1 MAADGLKRLV
11 LVLALFIVT
20 RYAIFMPTVQKTR
33 GRPHTGAAVPAAERM
48 RRYRARQKAAGL
60 KAVASWAPRAD
71 AQAAS
76 AFSSHRVLDARSLAL
91 HCLIAQK
98 IMADPSLIDIARRNV
113 AAWRRKAV
121 GAEPH
126 YLAEWQRILARP
138 WPQVAGLIT
147 EQSENATRLR
157 QSSPFAGVLSTVER
171 RRIYAAFRT

>member
-1 MAADGLKRLV
+1 
-11 LVLALFIVT
+11 
-20 RYAIFMPTVQKTR
+20 MPNLRKTR
-33 GRPHTGAAVPAAERM
+33 GRPRTGDAVPAAERM
-48 RRYRARQKAAGL
+48 RRYRARKKAAGL

-71 AQAAS
+71 AHAAS

-98 IMADPSLIDIARRNV
+98 IMADSSLIDIARGNL

-121 GAEPH
+121 GAEPR

-138 WPQVAGLIT
+138 WPQVAALIT

-157 QSSPFAGVLSTVER
+157 QSSPFAGVLSTAER
-171 RRIYAAFRT
+171 RRIYDAFRA

>member
-1 MAADGLKRLV
+1 
-11 LVLALFIVT
+11 
-20 RYAIFMPTVQKTR
+20 MPTRQKAR
-33 GRPHTGAAVPAAERM
+33 GRPRTGAAVPAAERM

-71 AQAAS
+71 AQAPGV
-76 AFSSHRVLDARSLAL
+76 FSSHRVLEARSLAL

-113 AAWRRKAV
+113 AAWRKKVV
-121 GAEPH
+121 GAEPL

-157 QSSPFAGVLSTVER
+157 QSSPFAGVLSTAER
-171 RRIYAAFRT
+171 RRIYDAFRT

>member
-1 MAADGLKRLV
+1 
-11 LVLALFIVT
+11 
-20 RYAIFMPTVQKTR
+20 MPTARKTR
-33 GRPHTGAAVPAAERM
+33 GRPRTGAAVPAAERM
-48 RRYRARQKAAGL
+48 RQYRARQKTAGL
-60 KAVASWAPRAD
+60 KAVASWVPRV
-71 AQAAS
+71 QAAS
-76 AFSSHRVLDARSLAL
+76 PFSSHRVLDARSLAL

-98 IMADPSLIDIARRNV
+98 IMADPSLIDIARRNL
-113 AAWRRKAV
+113 AAWRNKAS

-171 RRIYAAFRT
+171 RRIYDAFRA